1 MDVNHLIR
9 ESTARW
15 ADETALVQGETRRTF
30 AQLDERM
37 NRLANGLADLGIEP
51 GDRVAVLFKNTPE
64 LIESFYGMAKHG
76 FVRVPLNY
84 RESKRD
90 HSYKLNDSGA
100 RALICDGDI
109 IPIETLR
116 ADVPSLEHIV
126 CTGDPDSGAHD
137 YETLLADADA
147 EDPGYDFDDDELF
160 RLAYTGGTTGKPK
173 GVKLTTRN
181 ELTELQSLLVD
192 VVNPSKS
199 DVMLHATPVIHASG
213 AFVMPHLLRG
223 ATQRLLSDFDT
234 ATMIDEISTHDVT
247 TTFAVPTVVTR
258 LLEATEEGAEDLS
271 SLSTVVYGGAPMPT
285 ETLREG
291 IDRFGYVFVQIYGQS
306 EAPMTIGSL
315 PKEPHDEVLKEGET
329 FVWPTTY
336 TEVRIETGERTDS
349 DGETGEILVRGDQV
363 MAGYLDKPEQTDE
376 VFQDGWLRTGDAGY
390 RDERG
395 RLFVQGRVDDMI
407 ITGGYNVHP
416 QEVEEQIHDTLDVSA
431 VSVFGVNSEEWGE
444 AVVAAVVPR
453 TDSLTP
459 DDVRAACEAD
469 LASYKVP
476 KKVRLVEELPKT
488 AVGKIDKK
496 ALEAQFE

>member
-15 ADETALVQGETRRTF
+15 EENTALVQGDRRVTF

-37 NRLANGLADLGIEP
+37 NRLANGLAAEGVEP

-64 LIESFYGMAKHG
+64 LIESFYGIAKHG

-84 RESKRD
+84 RESERD
-90 HSYKLNDSGA
+90 HVYKLTDSEA
-100 RALICDGDI
+100 TALICDADSA
-109 IPIETLR
+109 PIETLR
-116 ADVPSLEHIV
+116 AEVPSLEHVV
-126 CTGDPDSGAHD
+126 CTGETDADARD
-137 YETLLADADA
+137 YETLLAEAA
-147 EDPGYDFDDDELF
+147 TEDPGYEFDEDELF

-181 ELTELQSLLVD
+181 ELAELQSLLVD
-192 VVNPSKS
+192 VVNPAQS
-199 DVMLHATPVIHASG
+199 DVMLHATPIIHASG

-223 ATQRLLSDFDT
+223 ATQRLLKDFDT
-234 ATMIDEISTHDVT
+234 ERMVDEVTTHGVT

-258 LLEATEEGAEDLS
+258 LLEATDDGEYDLS

-291 IDRFGYVFVQIYGQS
+291 IDRFGDVFVQIYGQS
-306 EAPMTIGSL
+306 EAPMTIGTL
-315 PKEPHDEVLKEGET
+315 PKEAHEEVLRDGET
-329 FVWPTTY
+329 FVWPTTF
-336 TEVRIETGERTDS
+336 TEVRIDTGEQTATES
-349 DGETGEILVRGDQV
+349 DVGEILIRGDQV
-363 MAGYLDKPEQTDE
+363 MAGYLDSPEQTAE
-376 VFQDGWLRTGDAGY
+376 VLQNGWLRTGDAGY

-395 RLFVQGRVDDMI
+395 RVFVQGRVDDMI

-416 QEVEEQIHDTLDVSA
+416 QEIEEQIHEQLDVSA
-431 VSVFGVNSEEWGE
+431 VSVFGVDSEEWGE
-444 AVVAAVVPR
+444 AVVAVVVPR
-453 TDSLTP
+453 AQSLTP
-459 DDVRAACEAD
+459 EDIRAACESD

-476 KKVRLVEELPKT
+476 KQIEIVEELPTT

-496 ALEAQFE
+496 ALERRFE